1 VPDPE
6 SFGSAGLLTGRVER
20 SGDRTEV
27 FLAGELDL
35 AAVGPLHRRITGL
48 AEDAPGEMCL
58 DLAELEFLGST
69 GIRMLIDLA
78 RELGTRLVVRN
89 VGGMPR
95 RALEMT
101 QTIDMLR
108 VEGEPAS
115 PGTGSV

>member
-1 VPDPE
+1 MPHPE
-6 SFGSAGLLTGRVER
+6 SFGSAGLLVGRVER

-35 AAVGPLHRRITGL
+35 AAVDALHRRIARL
-48 AEDAPGEMCL
+48 AEDAPGKMCL

-69 GIRMLIDLA
+69 GIRMLIDLS
-78 RELGTRLVVRN
+78 RELGPRLSVRN

-101 QTIDMLR
+101 QTIRLLR

-115 PGTGSV
+115 PGNTSA